1 MELLPHG
8 LESVAHRTP
17 DPQGIMLGIASA
29 LAHIHATGMVHRDL
43 KPQNVRLGANFRV
56 PRLIDLGLAV
66 EVNPSEASVANDAA
80 ELLHGS
86 GQKKNIIMSPPQPQ
100 IGLTRRPSAST
111 ASLQLAAAEAAE
123 AAAVAATT
131 TTTTTMEDMNG
142 ELLNTMQVP
151 NAQKNTGS
159 GSSSSC
165 KIRRTLTPKTGS
177 LATMAPEV
185 YKGAPYGASADIY
198 SLGRLISY
206 MKYKAWRWR
215 GIEALDRLEA
225 ACADEDVDARPTAEE
240 IVAALD
246 DEARRRRSHH
256 TGGSSRGGGG
266 GGGGA
271 GHGGGGLLLMKLC
284 CDEGTGEE
292 VVEDDDDEQDK
303 KMDYWT
309 GALAGAPD
317 DVDPGGGGG
326 GWEPNLNVVRGFF
339 FVISVEAARP
349 AGGADCP
356 IRILRDGATAWLVHY
371 LHGRR

>member
-1 MELLPHG
+1 
-8 LESVAHRTP
+8 
-17 DPQGIMLGIASA
+17 
-29 LAHIHATGMVHRDL
+29 
-43 KPQNVRLGANFRV
+43 
-56 PRLIDLGLAV
+56 
-66 EVNPSEASVANDAA
+66 
-80 ELLHGS
+80 
-86 GQKKNIIMSPPQPQ
+86 
-100 IGLTRRPSAST
+100 
-111 ASLQLAAAEAAE
+111 
-123 AAAVAATT
+123 
-131 TTTTTMEDMNG
+131 
-142 ELLNTMQVP
+142 
-151 NAQKNTGS
+151 
-159 GSSSSC
+159 
-165 KIRRTLTPKTGS
+165 
-177 LATMAPEV
+177 MAPEV

-256 TGGSSRGGGG
+256 TGGSSGGG

-303 KMDYWT
+303 KMDYWA

-326 GWEPNLNVVRGFF
+326 GWEPNLNVVFSSLSR
-339 FVISVEAARP
+339 
-349 AGGADCP
+349 
-356 IRILRDGATAWLVHY
+356 LKQL
-371 LHGRR
+371 GRRVAQTVQYAFFGMVLRPGWFITSMGGGDGRE